1 MSDTKKPLKIG
12 VAGLGTVGIG
22 VIKILENNQDIIRDR
37 CGRDIKI
44 VSVSASNKS
53 KDRGVDLSSY
63 EWADDLMTMAADDN
77 IDCIVECIG
86 GSDGIVKDFVQSA
99 LENSK
104 HVVTANKALL
114 AHHGVQFA
122 KIAEDKNVGLFYEAS
137 IAGGI
142 PIVKA
147 LREGLAANNIQSVFG
162 ILNGTCNYILTTM
175 EKTGRDFDDVLKEAQ
190 ELGYAEAD
198 PTFDIDGID
207 SAHKLALLAG
217 LAYGVEPD
225 FNALDISGI
234 RHVTANDIQVAKE
247 LGYKIKLLGVT
258 KKIDDQY
265 MQTVEACLVP
275 ANSAIAAIDDSYNA
289 VMTQGDFVE
298 KTLLQGRGAGE
309 GPTASSIVADIIDVA
324 RENVVP
330 AFGKPSSEL
339 QKVEWQGAENIKGAC
354 YINMVVKDQS
364 GVLAKVTKSLA
375 DLNVSIDSII
385 QRGHDDDGSASVII
399 VTQEVVFKEIKR
411 AVSVLKE
418 NDVMLK
424 SPLLM
429 RIEEV

>member
-1 MSDTKKPLKIG
+1 MSDIKKPLKIG
-12 VAGLGTVGIG
+12 VAGLGTVGAG
-22 VIKILENNQDIIRDR
+22 VIKILQNNQDVIKDR
-37 CGRDIKI
+37 CGRAIEV

-53 KDRGVDLSSY
+53 KDRGIDLSNY
-63 EWADDLMTMAADDN
+63 EWADDLMSMATHKE

-86 GSDGIVKDFVQSA
+86 GSEGLVKDFVQSV

-104 HVVTANKALL
+104 HVVTANKALV
-114 AHHGVQFA
+114 ATHGVQFA
-122 KIAEDKNVGLFYEAS
+122 NIAEDKNVGLLYEAA

-147 LREGLAANNIQSVFG
+147 LREGLAGNNVQSVFG

-207 SAHKLALLAG
+207 SGHKLALLAS

-225 FNALDISGI
+225 FEALQMSGI
-234 RHVTANDIQVAKE
+234 RHVTITDIKVAKE

-258 KKIDDQY
+258 KKIDDTY

-275 ANSAIAAIDDSYNA
+275 INSAIAAIDDSYNA
-289 VMTQGDFVE
+289 VMVQSDYCE

-309 GPTASSIVADIIDVA
+309 GPTASSIVADIMDVA
-324 RENVVP
+324 RGNIVP
-330 AFGKPSSEL
+330 PFGVPSSAL
-339 QKVEWQGAENIKGAC
+339 KKVKWQGADNIKGQC
-354 YINMVVKDQS
+354 YIHLVVKDQS
-364 GVLAKVTKSLA
+364 GVLAKITGAMS
-375 DLNVSIDSII
+375 DLNISIDSII
-385 QRGHDDDGSASVII
+385 QRGHDEDGRASVVI
-399 VTQEVVFKEIKR
+399 VTEKTEHKEMKD
-411 AVSVLKE
+411 ALKALE
-418 NDVMLK
+418 NLDIILRT
-424 SPLLM
+424 PLLM
-429 RIEEV
+429 RIEEI